1 MDKWTRVVL
10 RETFMN
16 SRSELTSV
24 VQRMHDIVVS
34 SQLYNTNN
42 VAIFVGL
49 LLQVGKE

>member
-1 MDKWTRVVL
+1 MDRWTRVVL

-42 VAIFVGL
+42 VAIRCV
-49 LLQVGKE
+49 VIASCKE

>member
-1 MDKWTRVVL
+1 MDRWTRVVL
-10 RETFMN
+10 REKKPTFMN

-42 VAIFVGL
+42 VAIHWV
-49 LLQVGKE
+49 VIASW